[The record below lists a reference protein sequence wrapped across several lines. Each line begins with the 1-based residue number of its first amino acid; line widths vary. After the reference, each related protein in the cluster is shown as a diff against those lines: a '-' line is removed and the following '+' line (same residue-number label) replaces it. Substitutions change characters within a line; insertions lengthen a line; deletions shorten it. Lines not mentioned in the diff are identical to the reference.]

1 MFKSKISAVFCLLLF
16 AVAFM
21 FSGCCSQTVADAN
34 AKPKYVFLFIGDG
47 MGPTTRQYYAHEYPD
62 SSLETFPVTVL
73 SGTNNVHNTTTDSA
87 ASGTAIACGIK
98 TYNKAIGVDAQKKP
112 VVSLAKK
119 LRDRKYSIGIITS
132 VGLNDATPSA
142 HYANRHNRAEYAG
155 ILEDLYVSKFNFFA
169 GGWIAR
175 PPKFTMDD
183 FAAQLKKHNYHY
195 RSEFTFD
202 ASTPT
207 DRVVFIGSMLPD
219 WPAAK
224 QPRHILSEVT
234 AYAANCLVK
243 NPNGFFMMI
252 EGGAIDHRNH
262 NNDLAGAMREMREF
276 DLAIKT
282 ALEFQ
287 KKYPKETLIIITSDH
302 DTGGMNILGYKDA
315 SMWVKQINMAI
326 NADAKVT
333 KRIATQSDKE
343 VIAYLAK
350 YFGMGELSENEYK
363 AMVEALRI
371 YRDPE
376 LRKKKEFRSMYGTYN
391 PVVVQMMRLRDAR
404 TGVNWSS
411 FSHTPRKILTNASGA
426 GQELFK
432 EVKENSDS
440 PHVISRAMLGED
452 VLAK

>member
-1 MFKSKISAVFCLLLF
+1 MYKFRKSAIYCLMLLVMSLM
-16 AVAFM
+16 ACVSYAQ
-21 FSGCCSQTVADAN
+21 QT

-62 SSLETFPVTVL
+62 SSLETFPVTVHT
-73 SGTNNVHNTTTDSA
+73 GTNNVHNTTTDSA

-112 VVSLAKK
+112 VVSLAKQ

-132 VGLNDATPSA
+132 VGLNDATPAA
-142 HYANRHNRAEYAG
+142 HYANRNARNEYAG
-155 ILEDLYVSKFNFFA
+155 ILEDLYASNFNFFA

-195 RSEFTFD
+195 RSDFTFN

-315 SMWVKQINMAI
+315 AMWTKQINMAI
-326 NADAKVT
+326 NADAEVT
-333 KRIATQSDKE
+333 KRIGKQSDQK
-343 VIAYLAK
+343 IIDYLTK
-350 YFGMGELSENEYK
+350 YFGMDKLSESEYK
-363 AMVEALRI
+363 AMTEALRI

-376 LRKKKEFRSMYGTYN
+376 LRKKKEFRSMYGSYN
-391 PVVVQMMRLRDAR
+391 PVVIQMMRLRDAR

-411 FSHTPRKILTNASGA
+411 FSHTSRKVLTNASGV
-426 GQELFK
+426 GQELIK
-432 EVKENSDS
+432 EVKENSDI
-440 PHVISRAMLGED
+440 PHIISRAMLGED

>member
-1 MFKSKISAVFCLLLF
+1 MFKSKMSAIFCLLLF

-21 FSGCCSQTVADAN
+21 FSGCNSQPLADAN

-62 SSLETFPVTVL
+62 SSLETFPVTVHT
-73 SGTNNVHNTTTDSA
+73 GTNNVHNTTTDSA

-119 LRDRKYSIGIITS
+119 LRDKKYSIGIITS
-132 VGLNDATPSA
+132 VGLNDATPAA
-142 HYANRHNRAEYAG
+142 HYANRNTRGEYAG
-155 ILEDLYVSKFNFFA
+155 ILEDLYASNFNFFA

-175 PPKFTMDD
+175 PSKFTMND

-207 DRVVFIGSMLPD
+207 DRIVFIGSMLPD
-219 WPAAK
+219 WPAAE
-224 QPRHILSEVT
+224 QSRHILSEVT

-276 DLAIKT
+276 DLAVKT

-287 KKYPKETLIIITSDH
+287 KKYPEETLIIITSDH

-315 SMWVKQINMAI
+315 AIWTKQIKMAI
-326 NADAKVT
+326 NADAEVA
-333 KRIATQSDKE
+333 KRVAKQSDQN
-343 VIAYLAK
+343 IIDYLTG
-350 YFGMGELSENEYK
+350 YFGMDKLSESEYK
-363 AMVEALRI
+363 AMTEAIRI
-371 YRDPE
+371 YRDPK
-376 LRKKKEFRSMYGTYN
+376 LRKKREFRSMYGSYN

-404 TGVNWSS
+404 AGVNWSS
-411 FSHTPRKILTNASGA
+411 FSHTPRKILTNASGV

-432 EVKENSDS
+432 EVKENSDI
-440 PHVISRAMLGED
+440 PHAISRAMLGED
-452 VLAK
+452 VLAE

>member
-1 MFKSKISAVFCLLLF
+1 MYQIRKSAICCLMLL
-16 AVAFM
+16 AMSFM
-21 FSGCCSQTVADAN
+21 ACVGYAQQT

-62 SSLETFPVTVL
+62 SSLENFPVTVQT
-73 SGTNNVHNTTTDSA
+73 GTNNVHNSTTDSA

-112 VVSLAKK
+112 VISLAKK

-132 VGLNDATPSA
+132 VSLNDATPAA
-142 HYANRHNRAEYAG
+142 HYANRNGRAEYAG
-155 ILEDLYVSKFNFFA
+155 ILEDLYASNFNFFA
-169 GGWIAR
+169 GGSIAR

-183 FAAQLKKHNYHY
+183 FAAQLKKHNYHF
-195 RSEFTFD
+195 RSDFTFD
-202 ASTPT
+202 SATPT
-207 DRVVFIGSMLPD
+207 DRIVFIGSMLPD

-224 QPRHILSEVT
+224 RPRHLLSEVT

-243 NPNGFFMMI
+243 NPNGFFVMI

-315 SMWVKQINMAI
+315 SMWTKQINMAI
-326 NADAKVT
+326 TADGKVAR
-333 KRIATQSDKE
+333 RIDKLSDKE
-343 VIAYLAK
+343 IIEYLAK
-350 YFGMGELSENEYK
+350 YFGMGKLSENEYNTM
-363 AMVEALRI
+363 AEALRV

-391 PVVVQMMRLRDAR
+391 PVVVQMLRLRDAR
-404 TGVNWSS
+404 SGVNWSS
-411 FSHTPRKILTNASGA
+411 FSHTPRKVLTNASGV

-432 EVKENSDS
+432 EVKENSDI
-440 PHVISRAMLGED
+440 PHIISRAMLGED